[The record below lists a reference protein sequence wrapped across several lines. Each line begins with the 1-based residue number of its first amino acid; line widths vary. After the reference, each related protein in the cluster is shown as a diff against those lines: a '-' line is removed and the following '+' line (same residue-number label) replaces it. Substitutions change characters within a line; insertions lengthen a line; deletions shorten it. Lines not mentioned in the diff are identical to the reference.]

1 MLSKSTI
8 KLIQSL
14 QLKKNRDQEKM
25 FIAEGPKLVIELLQ
39 EKKFNC
45 YKLFATE
52 MGRDELV
59 KDFKTHQDLPLEI
72 IEDFELEKISTL
84 KKPNKMLAIF
94 YQSIPVTNPDYSNK
108 ISLVLDDIQ
117 DPGNLGTLIRIADW
131 FNIKYMVCSKHT
143 ADVYNSKVVQSSM
156 ASIGRVELIYVDLL
170 TWLPKIKLPKLAA
183 SLQGKNLTEFTQF
196 KEGFLLI
203 GNEGNGLSPEIMAL
217 SDQQIFIP
225 RYGKAE
231 SLNAAV
237 ATGILLQQLVKVK

>member
-8 KLIQSL
+8 KFIHSL

-39 EKKFNC
+39 EKNFTCHKLFVTPEGQGDLINKFNN
-45 YKLFATE
+45 YQNFS
-52 MGRDELV
+52 
-59 KDFKTHQDLPLEI
+59 LEI

-94 YQSIPVTNPDYSNK
+94 NQSQNIENPDFANK

-131 FNIKYMVCSKHT
+131 FNIKYIICSERT

-156 ASIGRVELIYVDLL
+156 ASIGRVNLIYVDLK

-183 SLQGKNLTEFTQF
+183 SLQGIKLTEFPDF

-203 GNEGNGLSPEIMAL
+203 GNEGNGLSPEIVEL
-217 SDQQIFIP
+217 CDQQISIP
-225 RYGKAE
+225 RLGKAE

-237 ATGILLQQLVKVK
+237 ATGILLQQLVKPR